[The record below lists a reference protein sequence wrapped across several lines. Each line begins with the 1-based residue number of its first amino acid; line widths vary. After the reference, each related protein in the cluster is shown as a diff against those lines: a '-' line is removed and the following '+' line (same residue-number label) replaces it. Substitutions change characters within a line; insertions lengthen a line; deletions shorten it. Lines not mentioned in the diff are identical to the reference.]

1 MLSLLQN
8 KIFRAVALSAVAV
21 VFLQLLVNKR
31 RKRTP
36 LPPGPRGLPI
46 IGNLLDVPSSF
57 EWLEYMKWSQKYN
70 SDIVSF
76 AVAGAS
82 TIILNSQDAVT
93 ELMEKRSRI
102 YSSSMGWSW
111 TFVISPYGPKWN
123 ERRTLFVKEFN
134 STQPERYQPQELKAV
149 STFLENL
156 IHSPDVFVLH
166 LRHMAGSLIMS
177 ATYGIEVAPRGDPY
191 VISAD
196 RALDGFIHA
205 AIHGTFWVDYFPF
218 LKYVPSWI
226 PGASF
231 QRKAKEWK
239 EYALA
244 MVSKPYQEVKSQMAN
259 GVFKPCFVYNCL
271 QNVDHEKDVA
281 YQEKVIQE
289 TAGSMYFAGTDTT
302 VTALHSFFLAM
313 VCNPTVQKKAQEEL
327 DRVVGYG
334 RLPNHSDEADLPYI
348 TAIMY
353 EVLRQVCSF
362 LLFQVHLPT
371 LIHQDTARKPT
382 RAILHDENLYPD
394 PDTLNPSRWLTSDG
408 KINTDMKAPLSSFG
422 FGRRVCPGMHMALS
436 SIWMTIASTLL
447 TFDISEKITEDGEII
462 KLTQEYESS
471 LQNRPLPF
479 ACSINV
485 RSKEH
490 EKLIYSSNILA

>member
-8 KIFRAVALSAVAV
+8 EIFRIVVLSVVPVA
-21 VFLQLLVNKR
+21 FLLLVNKQ

-57 EWLEYMKWSQKYN
+57 EWLEYMKWSRKYN

-76 AVAGAS
+76 TVAGSS

-102 YSSSMGWSW
+102 YSSRPPAPMIQELMGWSW

-134 STQPERYQPQELKAV
+134 PTQPERYQPQELKAV

-156 IHSPDVFVLH
+156 IHSPDAFVLH

-196 RALDGFIHA
+196 RALDGFVHA
-205 AIHGTFWVDYFPF
+205 AIHGTFWVDYFPL

-244 MVSKPYQEVKSQMAN
+244 MVSKPYQEVKSQMV
-259 GVFKPCFVYNCL
+259 G
-271 QNVDHEKDVA
+271 DH
-281 YQEKVIQE
+281 
-289 TAGSMYFAGTDTT
+289 
-302 VTALHSFFLAM
+302 
-313 VCNPTVQKKAQEEL
+313 
-327 DRVVGYG
+327 
-334 RLPNHSDEADLPYI
+334 YI
-348 TAIMY
+348 GA
-353 EVLRQVCSF
+353 
-362 LLFQVHLPT
+362 
-371 LIHQDTARKPT
+371 
-382 RAILHDENLYPD
+382 
-394 PDTLNPSRWLTSDG
+394 
-408 KINTDMKAPLSSFG
+408 
-422 FGRRVCPGMHMALS
+422 
-436 SIWMTIASTLL
+436 
-447 TFDISEKITEDGEII
+447 
-462 KLTQEYESS
+462 
-471 LQNRPLPF
+471 
-479 ACSINV
+479 
-485 RSKEH
+485 
-490 EKLIYSSNILA
+490 